1 MLAAVICLRGLK
13 PEPSYVR
20 RYISQSPASG
30 CWSRSSVTV
39 AYDVDSACRPCV
51 TRSAIGRLHQNLKYN
66 MAGFPYRGSLR
77 SNENLCSRCLV
88 KWVQSLEKAFDAAR
102 VSRVSWSN
110 LILPFAAC
118 STPAYVCL

>member
-39 AYDVDSACRPCV
+39 GYDVDCACRPCV
-51 TRSAIGRLHQNLKYN
+51 TRSAIGRICQNLRYDTV
-66 MAGFPYRGSLR
+66 GFLLKVGALFTRIGAVEAWLKQFSPWRRPSTLRGCRGSHG
-77 SNENLCSRCLV
+77 V
-88 KWVQSLEKAFDAAR
+88 
-102 VSRVSWSN
+102 
-110 LILPFAAC
+110 I
-118 STPAYVCL
+118 